1 MAISKIT
8 SDAIDATGFNLDS
21 NTLTV
26 DATNNRVGIGTASPA
41 STLHLKAASGNT
53 SLNIQDAS
61 GSPNVSW
68 LDSAGTVQWQIYST
82 MGGAAGLDPLVF
94 YSSAGERMRID
105 TAGHVGIGT
114 TSPQGD
120 GIHIVAPDSGT
131 GLVLSGTSAAAGTEV
146 RLSALNEATTAWH
159 NLNIGGNNV
168 ILRAAGTEKARI
180 TTDGLTFN
188 GDTAAANALDDYE
201 EGSWTPDIRR
211 NDGTVSATFT
221 VGTGTATY
229 VKIGRVVH
237 LKCWL
242 HTISNGSSN
251 GSSYWRVNGL
261 PFTGT
266 QYSGSASGYN
276 SLTPNS
282 LYIGD
287 AGGNIILTSDTTPY
301 TGSLLG
307 TIMINITYETNS

>member
-8 SDAIDATGFNLDS
+8 SDAIDAAGF
-21 NTLTV
+21 T
-26 DATNNRVGIGTASPA
+26 
-41 STLHLKAASGNT
+41 LKAASGNT

-68 LDSAGTVQWQIYST
+68 LDSAGTVQWQLYST
-82 MGGAAGLDPLVF
+82 MGGAAGLDPLAL
-94 YSSAGERMRID
+94 YSSAGEKVRFQ
-105 TAGHVGIGT
+105 TGGGI
-114 TSPQGD
+114 S
-120 GIHIVAPDSGT
+120 
-131 GLVLSGTSAAAGTEV
+131 
-146 RLSALNEATTAWH
+146 
-159 NLNIGGNNV
+159 
-168 ILRAAGTEKARI
+168 
-180 TTDGLTFN
+180 FN